1 MVARTHSA
9 QTASVAGAL
18 KDGSG
23 APAVSAMANAMR
35 ISASSPLDPNPV
47 VNPVEDGILVDTFV
61 DVAGELT
68 VTARLPRGVVS
79 TPSAT
84 EAESFA
90 RACVARILRELER
103 FGVGPR
109 QVERSRI
116 GAADSEW
123 LPALIAS
130 RDAALKPG
138 RAISWLMLHTSECR
152 ADAFVIEFDARID
165 ARTAGRI

>member
-1 MVARTHSA
+1 
-9 QTASVAGAL
+9 
-18 KDGSG
+18 
-23 APAVSAMANAMR
+23 MANSMPL
-35 ISASSPLDPNPV
+35 SATSPRAADPAIEA
-47 VNPVEDGILVDTFV
+47 VEESILVDTFV
-61 DVAGELT
+61 DLDGGLT

-79 TPSAT
+79 TPGAT

-90 RACVARILRELER
+90 RACVARVLRELER
-103 FGVGPR
+103 FGIGPR

-116 GAADSEW
+116 GADDSEW

-138 RAISWLMLHTSECR
+138 RAISWLMLHTSEHG